1 MTQTLRDKIAEAVHD
16 AIDNVHD
23 MDVTFDDYA
32 QASADA
38 ILSVIAESVEP
49 LVWSQWGL
57 EWDANNPVGG
67 TFTVK
72 IDGHSG
78 FYLYTREGVKAT
90 DFLEMVKDRSTP
102 DDCMAQAFLIVQRR
116 ILSALGLSTPEQEK
130 GE

>member
-16 AIDNVHD
+16 AIDSVHD

-49 LVWSQWGL
+49 LVWECEAGWRWKGSPPKGFFESVCKWVCMDPTCGYKCAGRKERFPSL
-57 EWDANNPVGG
+57 EEAQ
-67 TFTVK
+67 
-72 IDGHSG
+72 S
-78 FYLYTREGVKAT
+78 A
-90 DFLEMVKDRSTP
+90 
-102 DDCMAQAFLIVQRR
+102 AQADYNRR

>member
-1 MTQTLRDKIAEAVHD
+1 MTQPLKEKIRDALIEKSEPHT
-16 AIDNVHD
+16 NNPS
-23 MDVTFDDYA
+23 
-32 QASADA
+32 QCADA

-90 DFLEMVKDRSTP
+90 DFFEIVKDRSTP
-102 DDCMAQAFLIVQRR
+102 DDCMAQAFLIVQRCV
-116 ILSALGLSTPEQEK
+116 LSSLGLSAPEQEK